1 MGAGLLSAL
10 LGLALVQ
17 MTPQGLDLQKMV
29 GFWWEAGVASREN
42 LALKTPRRL
51 EALFLTLSGETL
63 TVTVAYNNSGSCQ
76 TEEIVSSE
84 MNVLGKFVFP
94 GRREIHVMDTD
105 YEQYA
110 ILRVSLQWQNN
121 EFYVFKYF
129 TRSLGGEC
137 EPGFL
142 KFRELT
148 TDMGL
153 YLVGRHG
160 MWYEIALASNL
171 EHQSSSPGRKMG
183 AVIVEQD
190 GPHLGLTSVSDHMNL
205 CMKEKNQAVKGDA
218 PGKFKL
224 PLDSGGK
231 EVIVVATDYKTY
243 AVISIVPHGGEKPSR
258 VLKLYSRTLEHNEK
272 ATEKFVEKAVEQGL
286 SVSDVQLLTKDS
298 DLTLGRSG
306 FTVTVGDTRP
316 WVGSSHCGRDGCRQ
330 AGSRCSLSL
339 LPARAAQR
347 LQAGLPPALLVS
359 PLVPESPRQPQAG
372 PSHAPPEWK
381 VTTAAAC
388 LSSPGCLLP

>member
-1 MGAGLLSAL
+1 MGATLLSCVL
-10 LGLALVQ
+10 LLLWPPSARADVLVQ
-17 MTPQGLDLQKMV
+17 PDFDANKGFTGVDRGPCSAPGRTREASPQ
-29 GFWWEAGVASREN
+29 A
-42 LALKTPRRL
+42 L
-51 EALFLTLSGETL
+51 EAFQDFYP
-63 TVTVAYNNSGSCQ
+63 TVGLPADMVAMLPKS
-76 TEEIVSSE
+76 
-84 MNVLGKFVFP
+84 

-171 EHQSSSPGRKMG
+171 EHQSSSPGRKVG

-190 GPHLGLTSVSDHMNL
+190 GAHLGLTSVSDHMNL
-205 CMKEKNQAVKGDA
+205 CMKEKNQAVKGDT

-286 SVSDVQLLTKDS
+286 SVSDVQLLTKD
-298 DLTLGRSG
+298 LTCVNL
-306 FTVTVGDTRP
+306 
-316 WVGSSHCGRDGCRQ
+316 
-330 AGSRCSLSL
+330 LS
-339 LPARAAQR
+339 
-347 LQAGLPPALLVS
+347 
-359 PLVPESPRQPQAG
+359 
-372 PSHAPPEWK
+372 
-381 VTTAAAC
+381 
-388 LSSPGCLLP
+388 

>member
-1 MGAGLLSAL
+1 MGATLLSCVL
-10 LGLALVQ
+10 LLLWPPSARADVLVQ
-17 MTPQGLDLQKMV
+17 PDFDANKGFTGVDRGPCSAPGRTREASPQ
-29 GFWWEAGVASREN
+29 A
-42 LALKTPRRL
+42 L
-51 EALFLTLSGETL
+51 EAFQDFYP
-63 TVTVAYNNSGSCQ
+63 TVGLPADMVAMLPKS
-76 TEEIVSSE
+76 
-84 MNVLGKFVFP
+84 

-153 YLVGRHG
+153 YLVGRH
-160 MWYEIALASNL
+160 
-171 EHQSSSPGRKMG
+171 
-183 AVIVEQD
+183 
-190 GPHLGLTSVSDHMNL
+190 
-205 CMKEKNQAVKGDA
+205 
-218 PGKFKL
+218 
-224 PLDSGGK
+224 GGK

-286 SVSDVQLLTKDS
+286 SVSDVQLLTKD
-298 DLTLGRSG
+298 LTCVNL
-306 FTVTVGDTRP
+306 
-316 WVGSSHCGRDGCRQ
+316 
-330 AGSRCSLSL
+330 LS
-339 LPARAAQR
+339 
-347 LQAGLPPALLVS
+347 
-359 PLVPESPRQPQAG
+359 
-372 PSHAPPEWK
+372 
-381 VTTAAAC
+381 
-388 LSSPGCLLP
+388 

>member
-10 LGLALVQ
+10 LGLMLAQVQ
-17 MTPQGLDLQKMV
+17 MTPQSLDLQKMV

-63 TVTVAYNNSGSCQ
+63 TVAVAYNNSGSCQ

-84 MNVLGKFVFP
+84 MNVWGKFVFP
-94 GRREIHVMDTD
+94 GRREIHVVDTD

-110 ILRVSLQWQNN
+110 ILRVSLQWQNH

-160 MWYEIALASNL
+160 RCAMLLKELR
-171 EHQSSSPGRKMG
+171 ET
-183 AVIVEQD
+183 
-190 GPHLGLTSVSDHMNL
+190 GL
-205 CMKEKNQAVKGDA
+205 
-218 PGKFKL
+218 
-224 PLDSGGK
+224 
-231 EVIVVATDYKTY
+231 
-243 AVISIVPHGGEKPSR
+243 
-258 VLKLYSRTLEHNEK
+258 
-272 ATEKFVEKAVEQGL
+272 
-286 SVSDVQLLTKDS
+286 
-298 DLTLGRSG
+298 
-306 FTVTVGDTRP
+306 
-316 WVGSSHCGRDGCRQ
+316 
-330 AGSRCSLSL
+330 
-339 LPARAAQR
+339 
-347 LQAGLPPALLVS
+347 
-359 PLVPESPRQPQAG
+359 
-372 PSHAPPEWK
+372 
-381 VTTAAAC
+381 
-388 LSSPGCLLP
+388 